1 MNENAVA
8 TKPRVIEAKNGNW
21 YLYFS
26 VRHPFTG
33 KLCPVKIEKGFKKC
47 VSIEEKRAHGRT
59 LIKEYTTKLKRGW
72 SPWNKDEIIYEDQIQ
87 YKNISQ
93 SFGYKRKA
101 KGTIRVFTSIFLEF
115 KKPSLKAKTYS
126 SYQSKMRIF
135 TIWLEKQNYGE
146 YDLSAITNKIILE
159 FFDYLINARD
169 LDKATIK
176 MYKIKISAFFDYMIK
191 IKRIIQN
198 PVYNIPSVKKK
209 KDEAPKPIFPND
221 LEKLL
226 TQISKS
232 DPQLYLACIMQFF
245 CAIRPGTELRLLK
258 IKHINFWSHNILINI
273 IDSKMQREEVIN
285 IPNQL
290 FSLMTNTYQLQNY
303 DKEFYVFSKNGMP
316 GGTPLGTN
324 NMRNRFNKFRDVL
337 NLSKDYKY
345 YSLKHTGASM
355 LLDSGKFNLRELMD
369 HLRHHDINST
379 YHYIRKY
386 RGNTSEKI
394 KNSFPN
400 PFPNFDK
407 SEE

>member
-1 MNENAVA
+1 
-8 TKPRVIEAKNGNW
+8 
-21 YLYFS
+21 
-26 VRHPFTG
+26 
-33 KLCPVKIEKGFKKC
+33 
-47 VSIEEKRAHGRT
+47 
-59 LIKEYTTKLKRGW
+59 
-72 SPWNKDEIIYEDQIQ
+72 
-87 YKNISQ
+87 
-93 SFGYKRKA
+93 
-101 KGTIRVFTSIFLEF
+101 
-115 KKPSLKAKTYS
+115 
-126 SYQSKMRIF
+126 
-135 TIWLEKQNYGE
+135 
-146 YDLSAITNKIILE
+146 
-159 FFDYLINARD
+159 
-169 LDKATIK
+169 
-176 MYKIKISAFFDYMIK
+176 
-191 IKRIIQN
+191 
-198 PVYNIPSVKKK
+198 
-209 KDEAPKPIFPND
+209 
-221 LEKLL
+221 
-226 TQISKS
+226 
-232 DPQLYLACIMQFF
+232 MQFF